1 MTRPNLSNVV
11 LREYP
16 VPWRIGEHVAV
27 IGDTGTG
34 KTYLMSRLADLR
46 NYVVMLR
53 TKSDDIK
60 FRDMVRV
67 KDTRAMGSLYD
78 TRLLITPPFKEQARI
93 GADMMSRAW
102 KQGGWTV
109 FNDELFYITDVLRL
123 NIHVDMLLTQGRS
136 KKLSIVN
143 GMQRPVRI
151 TRFAIS
157 QATHVFAFRLENKD
171 AKFVAEATSEDA
183 EPVMRNLQ
191 QFQFA
196 HFHRPTRTVAVG
208 NANDLG
214 KIIRIPNDSL
224 RRVS

>member
-1 MTRPNLSNVV
+1 MSIRNQSQPS
-11 LREYP
+11 LRTEP
-16 VPWRIGEHVAV
+16 VPWKIGEHVAV

-34 KTYLMSRLADLR
+34 KTYLMARLADLR
-46 NYVVMLR
+46 EYVVMLR

-60 FRDMVRV
+60 FRDMVSV

-78 TRLLITPPFKEQARI
+78 TRLLVTPDFKAQAQV
-93 GADMMSRAW
+93 GADMMNKAW

-183 EPVMRNLQ
+183 EPIMRNLQ

-208 NANDLG
+208 DANALNAIL
-214 KIIRIPNDSL
+214 KIPANR
-224 RRVS
+224 